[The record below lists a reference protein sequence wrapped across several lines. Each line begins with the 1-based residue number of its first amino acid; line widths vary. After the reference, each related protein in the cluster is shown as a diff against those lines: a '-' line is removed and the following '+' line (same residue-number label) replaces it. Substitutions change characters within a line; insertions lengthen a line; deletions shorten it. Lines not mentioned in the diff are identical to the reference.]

1 MQATSTS
8 HRLLVNGAIAY
19 LLIPNILFLFGW
31 VQWWFAIPATLLL
44 LAGWWGIDRQIPTVE
59 RCHKWDVQNILGVLF
74 VLLLCFLVLESLGFT
89 GRVEQSE
96 DFRAR
101 NAILSTLV
109 RCDWP
114 LHSADGGYF
123 VYYHAFYLPI
133 AVICRLSCGLISAE
147 VGIYLWS
154 LLGML
159 LAGALLI
166 SRYGGKKAAVFLLL
180 LCGMGFLSEWIEI
193 LIRAKEPLGISLLS
207 EPTLLRG
214 LYYLFKISYADFWRE
229 LAIDAPHCGIA
240 VLLFFILTA
249 QNNIQVR
256 HLFFLS
262 ASVVLFSPYAA
273 PGLLLFLLLRVIRG
287 LLNNRQECIKLIT
300 GVTWCALPL
309 LFAVACFLTSNP
321 GRSFEPFKGFYTHS
335 GELYYLGIGC
345 YLLTVASLLV
355 PAFVLLPKRYRRTSY
370 FITLVIL
377 AIALPLPSFS
387 DGNFSLKGTAVLSL
401 CQAWLYAHLLL
412 KRTYSHKKLLICFVA
427 AACGYSVLHTAKQCT
442 TFTLD
447 REKQVHQ
454 NCKLSWH
461 GHLNNPQDAAYNNFF
476 SETGPNS
483 PLLYSEEGASAH
495 YLMRPFATGKKAS
508 EDKDAVPHP

>member
-1 MQATSTS
+1 MHTSSAT
-8 HRLLVNGAIAY
+8 HRLLINSAIAY

-31 VQWWFAIPATLLL
+31 VQWWFAVPATLLL
-44 LAGWWGIDRQIPTVE
+44 LAGWYSVSKQLPSVE
-59 RCHKWDVQNILGVLF
+59 REHKWDIPNILGVVF
-74 VLLLCFLVLESLGFT
+74 VLLLCFIVIESLGFT

-114 LHSADGGYF
+114 LRSAEGGYF

-159 LAGALLI
+159 LAGVLLI
-166 SRYGGKKAAVFLLL
+166 SRFGGKKAALILLL
-180 LCGMGFLSEWIEI
+180 LCGMGFLSEWTDMLVHAESKINI
-193 LIRAKEPLGISLLS
+193 PLLS
-207 EPTLLRG
+207 EPLLRRL
-214 LYYLFKISYADFWRE
+214 LYYFFDISYADFWRE
-229 LAIDAPHCGIA
+229 LAIDAPHSSIA
-240 VLLFFILTA
+240 VLIFFVLTA
-249 QNNIQVR
+249 QNNIQMR

-273 PGLLLFLLLRVIRG
+273 PGLLLFLLLRAVPVIIK
-287 LLNNRQECIKLIT
+287 NRQECLSLFT

-321 GRSFEPFKGFYTHS
+321 GRSVDPFKGFYTQA
-335 GELYYLGIGC
+335 GELNYLWIGC
-345 YLLTVASLLV
+345 YLLTVASLLI
-355 PAFVLLPKRYRRTSY
+355 PAFILLPGRYRRTSY
-370 FITLVIL
+370 FMALVIL
-377 AIALPLPSFS
+377 AIVLPLPSYT
-387 DGNFSLKGTAVLSL
+387 DGNFRLKGTAILSL
-401 CQAWLYAHLLL
+401 CQAWLYAHLFL
-412 KRTYSHKKLLICFVA
+412 KRTFSHKKLLICFVA
-427 AACGYSVLHTAKQCT
+427 AACGYPILHTAKQCT

-447 REKQVHQ
+447 REKQIHE

-461 GHLNNPQDAAYNNFF
+461 GHLNNPQDEAYNNFF
-476 SETGPNS
+476 SENGPNS
-483 PLLYSEEGASAH
+483 PLLYAEEGASAH
-495 YLMRPFATGKKAS
+495 YLMRPLATGKKAS
-508 EDKDAVPHP
+508 EDKDVEPRP